1 MANILGAAYDFW
13 KQVKEVSP
21 RGIEDEAN
29 SGFKI
34 ALVGRPEDRARIREA
49 FLTEKATLDERD
61 EAEAH
66 LREFDAV
73 PDPDTAKAFAFTV
86 YVPENEEDAIG
97 ARSGDG
103 SIPITAPDTAKLA
116 HAMIMQQP
124 HLAVALG
131 RRFPLFRPF
140 ACNRIIADASRTN
153 AQIALISG
161 LPGVFPPA
169 AIILP
174 ASTIADV
181 LLLTK
186 NQLMMVMRLA
196 ATHGK
201 KPAYTKQ
208 IKELMGVIG
217 AALGWRTVAREL
229 STFIPIPG
237 VNLAIKAAIAYS
249 GTLAAGR
256 SALLYYQSGRTPTP
270 KEVQAAY
277 KEAEAEGKAA
287 AAEVIASSVSPVAPS
302 PLSPSPQPPPSSE

>member
-1 MANILGAAYDFW
+1 MAKILGAAYDFW
-13 KQVKEVSP
+13 RQVKEVSP

-29 SGFKI
+29 SDFKI
-34 ALVGRPEDRARIREA
+34 ALVGEPKDRLRIKEA
-49 FLTEKATLDERD
+49 FLTDKATLDERD
-61 EAEAH
+61 EAESH
-66 LREFDAV
+66 LREFDNA
-73 PDPDTAKAFAFTV
+73 PDPDTAKAFAFTI
-86 YVPENEEDAIG
+86 YTPQNETDAIG
-97 ARSGDG
+97 ARGIG
-103 SIPITAPDTAKLA
+103 SVPLIAPDTAKLA
-116 HAMIMQQP
+116 QSMIAQQP
-124 HLAVALG
+124 HLSVALG

-140 ACNRIIADASRTN
+140 ACNRIIHDASRTN

-161 LPGVFPPA
+161 LPGVFPPV

-174 ASTIADV
+174 ASSVADV

-208 IKELMGVIG
+208 VKELMGVIG

-229 STFIPIPG
+229 SGFIPVPG
-237 VNLAIKAAIAYS
+237 VGLAIKAAIAYS

-256 SALLYYQSGRTPTP
+256 SALLFYQSGRLPSA
-270 KEVQAAY
+270 KEVQSAY

-287 AAEVIASSVSPVAPS
+287 AAEVVAEVTKKETP
-302 PLSPSPQPPPSSE
+302 PPAQPSPSPE